1 MMRKLFGVA
10 CVALIACA
18 RSASAQTPLDN
29 VDQKCVNA
37 MNKDTSQI
45 QAAKG
50 KLDAGCVNAQ
60 EKRKL
65 PSASGC
71 ISADAHQKVSK
82 AVTKIGTDN
91 TKHCS
96 ADTPPFAYTSPGTA
110 SGAATTAEANFLQD
124 MVGSPTDSGLFDC
137 QTQPAQCACQL
148 HVIPRAE
155 NLLRTLEAEFIRCKV
170 AVLAVGKTGNAFPMG
185 AATSG
190 ADVSRCITDGSI
202 PQSVQ
207 ADPKQAFQKAQTL
220 LQGADSK
227 FCTAGG
233 EFSSGVC
240 GATDGAPLDNCLA
253 QRAKCRFC
261 LMAND
266 ADNLGLSAGSCA
278 AWSGG
283 TCP

>member
-1 MMRKLFGVA
+1 MMQKLFGVA

-18 RSASAQTPLDN
+18 KSASAQTPLDN

-65 PSASGC
+65 MSAAAC

-82 AVTKIGTDN
+82 AVAKIQSDD
-91 TKHCS
+91 TKHCPDVP
-96 ADTPPFAYTSPGTA
+96 AFAYTGHSAAGTA
-110 SGAATTAEANFLQD
+110 AQTAEANFLQD

-137 QTQPAQCACQL
+137 QTQPTQCACQL

-185 AATSG
+185 AAVNAG
-190 ADVSRCITDGSI
+190 DVGRCVTDGTI
-202 PQSVQ
+202 TQSVQ
-207 ADPKQAFQKAQTL
+207 ADPKQAFQKSTTL
-220 LQGADSK
+220 FQEADQK
-227 FCTAGG
+227 VCNGG
-233 EFSSGVC
+233 EFNSGAC
-240 GATDGAPLDNCLA
+240 SAADFATRETCFIEH
-253 QRAKCRFC
+253 AKCRFC
-261 LMAND
+261 QMANA
-266 ADNLGLSAGSCA
+266 ADNLSVDCTT
-278 AWSGG
+278 WSGI